1 MPQGPRTMNLK
12 STQIEISKEYLNF
25 SVGHFTIFSKSHR
38 ENLHGHNYRLAATI
52 DAPVEREGLTF
63 DYNLIKKTIKALCD
77 EIDEQVLLP
86 SESPYLD
93 IEEDNDYVYALFNSE
108 RLPFLKRD
116 VTVLPISNVTVEEL
130 SHYFLYRFLEHETVV
145 PLPLTK
151 VVFKCSSGDGQWA
164 SSQWV
169 KGE

>member
-1 MPQGPRTMNLK
+1 MNLK

-86 SESPYLD
+86 SDSPYLD
-93 IEEDNDYVYALFNSE
+93 IEEDNGYVYALFNSE

-130 SHYFLYRFLEHETVV
+130 SHYFLCLLYTSPSPRDR
-145 PLPLTK
+145 
-151 VVFKCSSGDGQWA
+151 G
-164 SSQWV
+164 
-169 KGE
+169 

>member
-86 SESPYLD
+86 SDSPYLD
-93 IEEDNDYVYALFNSE
+93 IEEDNGYVYALFNSE

-116 VTVLPISNVTVEEL
+116 VTVLPISNVTVE
-130 SHYFLYRFLEHETVV
+130 
-145 PLPLTK
+145 
-151 VVFKCSSGDGQWA
+151 
-164 SSQWV
+164 
-169 KGE
+169 

>member
-1 MPQGPRTMNLK
+1 MNLK

-77 EIDEQVLLP
+77 EIDERFCFLP
-86 SESPYLD
+86 TRLIWILKKTTATYMPYLTQSA
-93 IEEDNDYVYALFNSE
+93 YH
-108 RLPFLKRD
+108 FLNATLRYY
-116 VTVLPISNVTVEEL
+116 P
-130 SHYFLYRFLEHETVV
+130 
-145 PLPLTK
+145 
-151 VVFKCSSGDGQWA
+151 
-164 SSQWV
+164 
-169 KGE
+169 

>member
-1 MPQGPRTMNLK
+1 MSQGPRTMNLK

-63 DYNLIKKTIKALCD
+63 DYNLIKKTIKALCN

-86 SESPYLD
+86 SDSPYLD
-93 IEEDNDYVYALFNSE
+93 IEEDNGYVYALFNSE

-116 VTVLPISNVTVEEL
+116 VTVLPISNVTVE
-130 SHYFLYRFLEHETVV
+130 
-145 PLPLTK
+145 
-151 VVFKCSSGDGQWA
+151 
-164 SSQWV
+164 
-169 KGE
+169 

>member
-1 MPQGPRTMNLK
+1 MNLK

-52 DAPVEREGLTF
+52 DAPVERVGLTF

-77 EIDEQVLLP
+77 DIDEQVLLP
-86 SESPYLD
+86 SDSPYLD
-93 IEEDNDYVYALFNSE
+93 IEEDNDYVYALFNLE

-130 SHYFLYRFLEHETVV
+130 CLLYTSPSPRD
-145 PLPLTK
+145 
-151 VVFKCSSGDGQWA
+151 S
-164 SSQWV
+164 
-169 KGE
+169 

>member
-86 SESPYLD
+86 SDSPYLD

-116 VTVLPISNVTVEEL
+116 VTVLPISNVTVE
-130 SHYFLYRFLEHETVV
+130 
-145 PLPLTK
+145 
-151 VVFKCSSGDGQWA
+151 
-164 SSQWV
+164 
-169 KGE
+169 

>member
-1 MPQGPRTMNLK
+1 MSQGPRTMNLK

-86 SESPYLD
+86 SDSPYLD
-93 IEEDNDYVYALFNSE
+93 IEEDNDYVM
-108 RLPFLKRD
+108 
-116 VTVLPISNVTVEEL
+116 
-130 SHYFLYRFLEHETVV
+130 
-145 PLPLTK
+145 
-151 VVFKCSSGDGQWA
+151 
-164 SSQWV
+164 
-169 KGE
+169 